1 MLVADLK
8 TVAFYTLG
16 CKVNQYDAQAMKEI
30 FTKAGYETRPF
41 GEPVDVNV
49 VVTCIVTAVGEQK
62 SRQILH
68 KVRREQ
74 PGSHLVAAGCLAQ
87 KDADKLMDLG
97 ARVILGS
104 QHRDQ
109 VVHLLENAVKENVQ
123 VAAVEDVRK
132 IPYEELSISR
142 QDGRTRAIMKIQ
154 EGCDRFCAYCI
165 IPHVR
170 GGIRSRSPEAIKM
183 EATRL
188 QQAGY
193 QEIVLTG
200 IHLTSY
206 GKDLDDTNLLHA
218 VDAAAVP
225 GLPRLRLGSL
235 EPVIATDD
243 FVKRL
248 SNYPQICPQFHLS
261 LQSGCD
267 SVLKRM
273 RRRYTASEYLESAR
287 RLQLAFPGC
296 ALTTDVLVGFP
307 GETEEEFEQTLSFC
321 REIGFAKMHIFPFS
335 RRGGTQADRMPGQL
349 SRAVKSER
357 ARRMAGLDRQM
368 SQVFRKQMLGS
379 IHPVLFETLAED
391 GLALGHT
398 LNGME
403 VSAQGGQAGTV
414 HPVRLDSLNQDGFL
428 GILAVN

>member
-1 MLVADLK
+1 MADLR

-62 SRQILH
+62 SRQMLH

-74 PGSHLVAAGCLAQ
+74 PESHLVAAGCLAQ
-87 KDADKLMDLG
+87 KDAEKLMDLG

-109 VVHLLENAVKENVQ
+109 VVHLLEDAVKENVQ

-142 QDGRTRAIMKIQ
+142 QDGRTRAIIKIQ

-170 GGIRSRSPEAIKM
+170 GCIRSRSPEAIKK
-183 EATRL
+183 EAMRL

-206 GKDLDDTNLLHA
+206 GKDLDDTSLLHA

-248 SNYPQICPQFHLS
+248 STYPQICPQFHLS
-261 LQSGCD
+261 MQSGCD

-273 RRRYTASEYLESAR
+273 RRRYTAYEYLESAQ
-287 RLQLAFPGC
+287 RLQQAFPGC

-307 GETEEEFEQTLSFC
+307 GETEEEFEQTLAFC
-321 REIGFAKMHIFPFS
+321 LEVGFAKMHIFPFS
-335 RRGGTQADRMPGQL
+335 RREGTQADRMPGQL
-349 SRAVKSER
+349 SREVKSER
-357 ARRMAGLDRQM
+357 AKRMAGLDRQL
-368 SQVFRKQMLGS
+368 SQAFRKQMLNS
-379 IHPVLFETLAED
+379 VHPVLFEMLTEE

-403 VSAQGGQAGTV
+403 VSAQGGQPGTV

-428 GILAVN
+428 GILAVS

>member
-1 MLVADLK
+1 MADLR

-62 SRQILH
+62 SRQMLH

-74 PGSHLVAAGCLAQ
+74 PESHLVAAGCLAQ
-87 KDADKLMDLG
+87 KDAEKLMDLG

-109 VVHLLENAVKENVQ
+109 VVHLLEDAVKENVQ

-142 QDGRTRAIMKIQ
+142 QDGRTRAIIKIQ

-170 GGIRSRSPEAIKM
+170 GGIRSRSPEAIKK

-206 GKDLDDTNLLHA
+206 GKDLDDTSLLHA
-218 VDAAAVP
+218 VDASAVP

-235 EPVIATDD
+235 EPVVATDD

-248 SNYPQICPQFHLS
+248 SNYPQVCPQFHLS

-307 GETEEEFEQTLSFC
+307 GETEEEFEQTFSFC

-335 RRGGTQADRMPGQL
+335 RREGTQADRMPGQL
-349 SRAVKSER
+349 SREVKSER
-357 ARRMAGLDRQM
+357 AKRMAGLDRQL
-368 SQVFRKQMLGS
+368 SQAFRKQMLNS
-379 IHPVLFETLAED
+379 IHPVLFETLTED
-391 GLALGHT
+391 SLALGHT

-403 VSAQGGQAGTV
+403 VSAQGGLPGTV